1 MYKRQPNYLPS
12 ENKEVIFESR
22 DKDNSRTVDINFLV
36 VDIPMAYNAI
46 LRRLTLNAIKVVIAP
61 YLLLMQF
68 ELDDRRVGK
77 LHGDQ
82 KMAQTAIM

>member
-1 MYKRQPNYLPS
+1 
-12 ENKEVIFESR
+12 
-22 DKDNSRTVDINFLV
+22 
-36 VDIPMAYNAI
+36 MAYNAI